1 MNDAAPPRRIWLCA
15 DDYGLSP
22 GVNRGI
28 RDLIE
33 RGRLN
38 ATSVMVVG
46 PAVGRD
52 EIDALQT
59 AVANSRR
66 CSIGLHVTLT
76 APFRP
81 LTMHFQPLDGGMF
94 LPFPKVLRAG
104 LLRRLDPEIIQAELM
119 VQLAAFREMF
129 GRAPDFVDGHQHAQ
143 LFPVVRDAFLAAVK
157 QAAPDAW
164 VRQGGRNQPLARRLV
179 APKALVLDVLSAQ
192 FRRRAA
198 RAEIAFNS
206 GFAGAYDF
214 TRQPDFS
221 ALMRQFLDGLPEDGV
236 IMCHP
241 GFVDETLVSL
251 DPFTTQR
258 EHEHAFLGSEH
269 FPRLLAANKVTL
281 G

>member
-46 PAVGRD
+46 PAIGR
-52 EIDALQT
+52 EEASALG
-59 AVANSRR
+59 AVAANSPR

-104 LLRRLDPEIIQAELM
+104 LLRRLDPEIIRAELM
-119 VQLAAFREMF
+119 VQLAAFNEMF

-143 LFPVVRDAFLAAVK
+143 LFPGVRDAFLTAVK
-157 QAAPDAW
+157 QAAPNAW
-164 VRQGGRNQPLARRLV
+164 VRQGGRNQPLARRLG
-179 APKALVLDVLSAQ
+179 APKALLLDILSGQ

-198 RAEIAFNS
+198 RANIAFNP

-214 TRQPDFS
+214 SQQPDFS
-221 ALMRQFLDGLPEDGV
+221 ALMRQFLDGLPEGGL

-241 GFVDETLVSL
+241 GFVDDILVSL

-258 EHEHAFLGSEH
+258 EHEHAFLGGEH

>member
-22 GVNRGI
+22 GVNRAI

-46 PAVGRD
+46 PAIGR
-52 EIDALQT
+52 EEASALG
-59 AVANSRR
+59 AVAANSPR

-104 LLRRLDPEIIQAELM
+104 LLRRLDPEIIRAELM
-119 VQLAAFREMF
+119 VQLAAFHEMF

-143 LFPVVRDAFLAAVK
+143 LFPGVRDAFLTAVK
-157 QAAPDAW
+157 QAAPNAW
-164 VRQGGRNQPLARRLV
+164 VRQGGRNQPLARRLGT
-179 APKALVLDVLSAQ
+179 PKALLLDILSGQ

-198 RAEIAFNS
+198 RANIAFNP

-214 TRQPDFS
+214 SQQPDFS
-221 ALMRQFLDGLPEDGV
+221 ALMRQFLDGLPEGGL

-241 GFVDETLVSL
+241 GFVDDILVSL

-258 EHEHAFLGSEH
+258 EHEHAFLGGEH

>member
-46 PAVGRD
+46 PAIGRD
-52 EIDALQT
+52 EASALG
-59 AVANSRR
+59 AVAANSPR
-66 CSIGLHVTLT
+66 CSLGLHVTLT

-104 LLRRLDPEIIQAELM
+104 LLRRLDPEIIRAELM
-119 VQLAAFREMF
+119 VQLAAFSEMF

-143 LFPVVRDAFLAAVK
+143 LFPGVRDAFLTAVK
-157 QAAPDAW
+157 QAAPNAW
-164 VRQGGRNQPLARRLV
+164 VRQGGRNQPLARRLG
-179 APKALVLDVLSAQ
+179 APKALLLDILSGQ

-198 RAEIAFNS
+198 RANIAFNP

-214 TRQPDFS
+214 SQQPDFS
-221 ALMRQFLDGLPEDGV
+221 ALMRQFLDGLPEGGL

-241 GFVDETLVSL
+241 GFVDDILVSL

-258 EHEHAFLGSEH
+258 EHEHAFLGGEH